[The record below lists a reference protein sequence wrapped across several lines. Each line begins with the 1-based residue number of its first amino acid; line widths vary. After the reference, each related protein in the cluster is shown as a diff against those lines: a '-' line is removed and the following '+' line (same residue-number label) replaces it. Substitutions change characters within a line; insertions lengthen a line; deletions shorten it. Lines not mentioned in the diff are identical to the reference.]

1 MISTKGMYGVAII
14 ARSKKEFMVT
24 ERLVDCGNGTATF
37 SLLVLEVFAKHMT
50 CKTL

>member
-1 MISTKGMYGVAII
+1 MGLLLLPGV
-14 ARSKKEFMVT
+14 KKEFMVI